1 MTALSKE
8 ELKRQM
14 RRFLLDKD
22 RGISIKTFAKACG
35 LSKDILE
42 MVFLT
47 SERPLTEHVQRRVN
61 IAYNNWKSGYL
72 RTMRRRDRTTFADY
86 RKQPEVPLLPSNKIV
101 FKNGQFSLVTGLK
114 NRHDYSE
121 PTLDEQLNKRV

>member
-1 MTALSKE
+1 MTTLSKE
-8 ELKRQM
+8 ELKRQI

-22 RGISIKTFAKACG
+22 RGISVKTFAEACG
-35 LSKDILE
+35 LSSDILE

-47 SERPLTEHVQRRVN
+47 GERQLTEHVQRRVN
-61 IAYNNWKSGYL
+61 IAYDNWRSGYL

-86 RKQPEVPLLPSNKIV
+86 RRQAEVPMLPSNKIV

-121 PTLDEQLNKRV
+121 PTLDEQLNKKA